1 MSTRDSIGS
10 SESSD
15 SDVLGTGNRFLEDQ
29 VNAVNQ
35 NVAAADSHVR
45 SIADVE
51 NMDFIDDGRNSGRT
65 GMETDS
71 NADRDRFGLS
81 LSGPLTVDVRSS
93 AADSML
99 VPGPPPGLPDRSL
112 EIVATLDSV
121 GRSGGLGYAGIADTS
136 GTQGRDA
143 GEELRELLA
152 VPSIAD
158 RGDAVMQLSMLA
170 SSPVVFDPVMGATD
184 LSEYR
189 AGRGG
194 IEAGNART
202 PTLAIEDL
210 AGLGERME
218 EGPFANPSE
227 TVLHGTDQET
237 TGDTKGTTGSRIE
250 IAIED
255 RVDSLAVSSSSDH
268 DRTIRRNDDGID
280 AMMNSGEL
288 GAEGDR
294 MRSADSGHWMGRKNG
309 DDIVPGV
316 YSNSAAM
323 IGNVGI
329 DPTDL
334 ELIAKGSSAVAQNM
348 ISESDDR
355 ALSVFSSTGLSE
367 ASPGGN
373 VEALKDVGMGQT
385 STIGIEWGS
394 HGIRSALEET
404 GVITDADF
412 VKFFT
417 DQAPGNPGSTPM
429 TMHSESQERWN
440 VDEGLRKQ
448 RAEQAVKEMNQ
459 IAESVPAAK
468 KSKSTEIGGPIH
480 QAGMITPDQGSEG
493 WGNRSPAPRSPGIGG
508 QYEHFGINTPPEGRG
523 RNDEM
528 RATSSPP
535 RRAKVRTP
543 ADPDKSSLG
552 EIDGRIDD
560 SQTVVVDT
568 QTDVAKLKV
577 ASECA
582 SAIANSSAEKAD
594 VVSKRLVE
602 CEEEVKHWKGWIESQ
617 QIDTKTTLSQ
627 ELKEMSRIMDGS
639 VSEDRMDDAMAPQLT
654 EGAIQLARRMRR
666 QVENVKVLKTSVT
679 TRLKGVEERLS
690 TAEHSADIA
699 KQSAGTKIATLE
711 TGLNEVKRGIGV
723 VFSSMQ
729 MRHENGTWKNER
741 LDKVETVLNRQW
753 DQIKLAG
760 EELRK
765 LKSKGSQKG
774 HGLCIDGA
782 VRVETKKLSEVVLAQ
797 KEHIMTVAREV
808 IKNRKSVAEIVA
820 GMTKVHKTCE
830 NVVARTERVDEK
842 RNGEQAWVKDT
853 VRKMEKTMESMS
865 SRMID
870 EQKRVTGEFIL
881 VNARIDESTRNEG
894 IGKTRGNSAEIGKP
908 PTMSRGRDGPGG
920 SRGADGRAR
929 SDNARGMEASRP
941 EMTGP
946 VVDRRIENRCIVLE
960 QQVAKITGQLQGL
973 TTVNERIVKE
983 NASLISEIES
993 MKGENKGVTESVA
1006 RMVRDS
1012 RDEISKMRADLD
1024 LRGREML
1031 ELKEKNEQLEATVRE
1046 YERRLEQVRRNDSL
1060 KAELDSM
1067 WHRIGEIG
1075 KQSSEYAMPAPGVG
1089 GASNAGS
1096 ARPSV
1101 GATPAPRYAGTGLPR
1116 PQSGRDHEGDDARFR
1131 NPVGGGYNKFKDTR
1145 GMEKCNEISIAK
1157 EPSSGEVG
1165 LWLGDVAHT
1174 AKAAYLYDGDY
1185 AYTQVLR
1192 VRERSEA
1199 MIDMELKY
1207 PALENQLFSGLK
1219 RAIKSESLSAKVKM
1233 EMYKTQQ
1240 VGDGKPMTAM
1250 RLLTLIVKHVEIPIA
1265 KESQVLYDGLSSTK
1279 VMNFPGK
1286 PEEEALE
1293 EFMTRWDLAHTNLI
1307 GLKGN
1312 TWSEQQLG
1320 WMLHSKVQRVQ
1331 VLNHDIEAWRLL
1343 PDESKTHTWL
1353 RKRIKDRLEMWR
1365 ADKNIDEA
1373 SMRVSRQ
1380 AFTTGYAAMPA
1391 QQGSYRAEEVLKK
1404 ASEDSQV
1411 YAAMPVVRQRD
1422 DGHTADKMVRKCKNV
1437 HKKGYVHD
1445 VKRYPVIEEAK
1456 ARLRGISLAE
1466 EVVLDILAG
1475 EQGEE
1480 GKDASRLAD
1489 RIVEEC
1495 RRIGIVDERFRV
1507 DSREDSQPAASAQHC
1522 LPSVMR
1528 RWMIDSGCAMDLI
1541 AEADLTQDEKDMA
1554 IEAKKVRFNT
1564 ANGNTTSKQE
1574 ICMDIQGMP
1583 ETMRIRMLESTPAVL
1598 SMGRRCMK
1606 MGYSFHWLAGAN
1618 PVFVKPDSSLIVLK
1632 VIGDIPYMV
1641 DRMSTVVSE
1650 SERSDYHIYPAM
1662 PAPLAIELP
1671 VRGNSSP
1678 RRIGEKQDECSPK
1691 SVDSDTD
1698 RDIEEEPIGKAANDD
1713 GRLLDKWMLTGNKAV
1728 CFHNKPRTK
1737 ACDPWF
1743 ETLRFPE
1750 IHALVP
1756 RFAERCRSK
1765 RVYKDGQTVAEWIDW
1780 VDKYSEGENREAEE
1794 ELWTGKTMFKIEG
1807 LTYEGADAGEAAQS
1821 DSVKVRKHILDRIAT
1836 DETTGLN
1843 DLLMMLDKTIGT
1855 SGEAETLV
1863 RIAKSRNGPERWGY
1877 SFISWAQ
1884 KQECRDDDI
1893 IILRVCMLVVIGKDP
1908 ETYWDETPDGGYASL
1923 WATEE
1928 WDRTRPGTGA
1938 TNDGDDRSKGEM
1950 NESQNWS
1957 EWAPGLVRAIK
1968 ETMRKHHRI
1977 SSVVEKGI
1985 DERNRETTAE
1995 QDDGDGRLRTTFYCA
2010 ACKADSSGVCGFCER
2025 ALSPEQIEAG
2035 QSARNMTDAEFQ
2047 LIHGMKKSPDDDLR
2061 IAEQVVAVPGEE
2073 ESAENGGELDD
2084 DIDLPGI
2091 ADEEQA
2097 RRGVGEPQKDDSAGD
2112 VGEVEQAKAEDG
2124 PADQVRVADRIG
2136 EGIGSSK
2143 TVSIRRARYS
2153 PEYAKSTEHLLT
2165 HLPKNMH
2172 CVACRQGKAINV
2184 PFNRG
2189 EGITDKGAEKFGE
2202 RVTADTIVLRSNKD
2216 KGIRGENNA
2225 IVMFD
2230 FKTQWI
2236 HCTPVKSRGTD
2247 EFVRAINEF
2256 RGPDMVVHLY
2266 ADGAGEFSK
2275 ACDVIGTC
2283 RATSTPGL
2291 PRTNSIAELKVKE
2304 VIYGGRVLLRQAGLE
2319 PKWWPYAVQTFCFHR
2334 NVQQVDGVS
2343 PYGKRHGNE
2352 QDKVKLI
2359 PFGALVNY
2367 LPIAE
2372 KPRKAGKED
2381 AALLERGDPEN
2392 DALEILGADED
2403 VSSMALPSE
2412 TKETKE
2418 QRSQREEEL
2427 REIDRRALDMVMTQ
2441 DFDVQHA
2448 KDIILKFTSI
2458 EKGIAKNSRSM
2469 ATGRG
2474 FIVLGL
2480 YAYGGKIGVTNSAK
2494 EYPGIAM
2501 VCCELIAK
2509 CFPEATFT
2517 TVIVSVGTRMGPH
2530 KDKFNESQ
2538 TYNFVVPVSE
2548 RAGEAMIWTEE
2559 EQCASEGG
2567 KAAGIEKEVLP
2578 GKWIWGRTRKVDS
2591 GLKFNPRVWHATEDA
2606 LAPEDRVIAVG
2617 YTLAAGKKASV
2628 DDKWKLMRLGFRLDE
2643 HFATLADGLC
2653 QAACADDGGDG
2664 EEYVDHDAEEEQA
2677 YAVASKAKFDTPTSP
2692 GLFLG
2697 YALQPGGVPS
2707 GDYIV
2712 VELAHLYHGWTVPS
2726 IHRVKRIVLD
2736 EEMPNYFPTQAVA
2749 DRKSRIMTATRAD
2762 ALARLE
2768 LEREGQQGEETE
2780 EIFAEE
2786 RRVRADVMRQIK
2798 CDDQHL
2804 QNGDFWEHDEIDHS
2818 WTLHHI
2824 LPRKE
2829 LCTPGE
2835 EVKGTGGPGDREL
2848 GPRRRTW
2855 IVYADGTSE
2864 VLDEDRMKGK
2874 KKITKKWTGCTT
2886 FWEKGEPE
2894 GEIDDEAKERARG
2907 EKATGIRGV
2916 GLDYEQD
2923 MPRIERP
2930 YARSHKPNS
2939 ISSAEWNRMS
2949 PGQRLRYIEGDKERI
2964 IRGERPPS
2972 AVRGQEEI
2980 GPRPAEIGVREWMEK
2995 ITDHGQEFSPPE
3007 YRWDPPPGMPEGG
3020 RVWAVRNNRAT
3031 SYRFYGGRDKR
3042 RLELW
3047 WRVTRSA
3054 NTGEVLESIEYDSC
3068 IQAEMMR
3075 NRGRYRFVVPRDIIT
3090 EFWYIPDGG
3099 EDRRIRDRGE
3109 SAEPAAPASRMGDTE
3124 EVTKTINQLCSTAGI
3139 ARTPSDNIV
3148 GEMMREL
3155 GEQPKVQIMGVGLE
3169 EIGGNGGENVSWIS
3183 GEGCVI
3189 GEGVTDV
3196 VIAIDASSD
3205 GMRTEVDRKASGW
3218 RREEGL
3224 DSTREARERVFGN
3237 VEKVIT
3243 DANSRGIVA
3252 TIIWIGG
3259 KSRMADE
3266 TIVRMALAWDM
3277 WIVRSDGCMLG
3288 MHDGVDA
3295 SCYIGVV
3302 TPCMMNAIAADM
3314 LACDHMPRDH
3324 DLMSRIVR
3332 TSDAKI
3338 DVRREQ
3344 EGKAIR
3350 EMIKVLKDVIDICG
3364 EEEGDSV
3371 SMACEE
3377 HEGDYLGYSSGMVTL
3392 DVDSLAQL
3400 EKGTIRGD
3408 ENYAAAAAEDGAPYI
3423 SREEIRWKRCIV
3435 MNNPGREA
3443 LREIFGPRA
3452 KHTQDLRV
3460 ILVDGDDIGKVMMTK
3475 QNSRRIRHSTGGAAV
3490 AYPGEE
3496 LEVGDLNGDGW
3507 MIVLTGERE
3516 NHDADRRHDQDREE
3530 NPGFD
3535 DQSDVFDSEGWTL
3548 SDLEEEREPVDEAFF
3563 RAGHAETINLET
3575 MEKGECNIVMWE
3587 AERNALVLELKD
3599 DIHVPLIGYTWVRT
3613 GIAYPE
3619 DPGTSVRVSALGQLV
3634 AETMCDVIGYEVSPE
3649 REILVAIQN
3658 RNSFPITFG
3667 GGGGPIMRME
3677 FAKGV
3682 CLRPRMRGCMMP
3694 ENVKEVRHRRAH
3706 RESKKAI
3713 WAREARARERDRDS
3727 VDHGLRARRSRD
3739 EDRRRIGIK
3748 HVSNR
3753 TYKCRECRRLLEGK
3767 AKVPSLILTSMTLCF
3782 ACFMNKH
3789 TTPVDN
3795 LIRQGYQTED
3805 EEYGDGIVAVPAIQV
3820 DADQEDSWEEVAENE
3835 VCDSIDE
3842 TVGECEPLMA
3852 TIIEDEEEDIEEVFG
3867 LVARPVTKAERA
3879 INPKARAALDK
3890 EWKKLMDQVV
3900 WIMEEVRSWKDVQR
3914 EAMDRGEIAHVGR
3927 IFDICVEKNWELAED
3942 DPLRKYKGRVVFEGC
3957 HVKDQEGK
3965 WAIFQ
3970 EITSC
3975 PATLEAGKMAD
3986 AYGML
3991 PGHDIEMSD
4000 GESAYTQVGF
4010 EFLSDWP
4017 SVFFHKEL
4025 KLMLV
4030 IYVDDFKL
4038 VGPKENLDGR

>member
-1 MSTRDSIGS
+1 
-10 SESSD
+10 
-15 SDVLGTGNRFLEDQ
+15 
-29 VNAVNQ
+29 
-35 NVAAADSHVR
+35 
-45 SIADVE
+45 
-51 NMDFIDDGRNSGRT
+51 
-65 GMETDS
+65 
-71 NADRDRFGLS
+71 
-81 LSGPLTVDVRSS
+81 
-93 AADSML
+93 
-99 VPGPPPGLPDRSL
+99 
-112 EIVATLDSV
+112 
-121 GRSGGLGYAGIADTS
+121 
-136 GTQGRDA
+136 
-143 GEELRELLA
+143 
-152 VPSIAD
+152 
-158 RGDAVMQLSMLA
+158 
-170 SSPVVFDPVMGATD
+170 
-184 LSEYR
+184 
-189 AGRGG
+189 
-194 IEAGNART
+194 
-202 PTLAIEDL
+202 
-210 AGLGERME
+210 
-218 EGPFANPSE
+218 
-227 TVLHGTDQET
+227 
-237 TGDTKGTTGSRIE
+237 
-250 IAIED
+250 
-255 RVDSLAVSSSSDH
+255 
-268 DRTIRRNDDGID
+268 
-280 AMMNSGEL
+280 
-288 GAEGDR
+288 
-294 MRSADSGHWMGRKNG
+294 
-309 DDIVPGV
+309 
-316 YSNSAAM
+316 
-323 IGNVGI
+323 
-329 DPTDL
+329 
-334 ELIAKGSSAVAQNM
+334 
-348 ISESDDR
+348 
-355 ALSVFSSTGLSE
+355 
-367 ASPGGN
+367 
-373 VEALKDVGMGQT
+373 
-385 STIGIEWGS
+385 
-394 HGIRSALEET
+394 
-404 GVITDADF
+404 
-412 VKFFT
+412 
-417 DQAPGNPGSTPM
+417 
-429 TMHSESQERWN
+429 
-440 VDEGLRKQ
+440 
-448 RAEQAVKEMNQ
+448 
-459 IAESVPAAK
+459 
-468 KSKSTEIGGPIH
+468 
-480 QAGMITPDQGSEG
+480 
-493 WGNRSPAPRSPGIGG
+493 
-508 QYEHFGINTPPEGRG
+508 
-523 RNDEM
+523 
-528 RATSSPP
+528 
-535 RRAKVRTP
+535 
-543 ADPDKSSLG
+543 
-552 EIDGRIDD
+552 
-560 SQTVVVDT
+560 
-568 QTDVAKLKV
+568 
-577 ASECA
+577 
-582 SAIANSSAEKAD
+582 
-594 VVSKRLVE
+594 
-602 CEEEVKHWKGWIESQ
+602 
-617 QIDTKTTLSQ
+617 
-627 ELKEMSRIMDGS
+627 
-639 VSEDRMDDAMAPQLT
+639 
-654 EGAIQLARRMRR
+654 
-666 QVENVKVLKTSVT
+666 
-679 TRLKGVEERLS
+679 
-690 TAEHSADIA
+690 
-699 KQSAGTKIATLE
+699 
-711 TGLNEVKRGIGV
+711 
-723 VFSSMQ
+723 
-729 MRHENGTWKNER
+729 
-741 LDKVETVLNRQW
+741 
-753 DQIKLAG
+753 
-760 EELRK
+760 
-765 LKSKGSQKG
+765 
-774 HGLCIDGA
+774 
-782 VRVETKKLSEVVLAQ
+782 
-797 KEHIMTVAREV
+797 
-808 IKNRKSVAEIVA
+808 
-820 GMTKVHKTCE
+820 
-830 NVVARTERVDEK
+830 
-842 RNGEQAWVKDT
+842 
-853 VRKMEKTMESMS
+853 
-865 SRMID
+865 
-870 EQKRVTGEFIL
+870 
-881 VNARIDESTRNEG
+881 
-894 IGKTRGNSAEIGKP
+894 
-908 PTMSRGRDGPGG
+908 
-920 SRGADGRAR
+920 
-929 SDNARGMEASRP
+929 
-941 EMTGP
+941 
-946 VVDRRIENRCIVLE
+946 
-960 QQVAKITGQLQGL
+960 
-973 TTVNERIVKE
+973 
-983 NASLISEIES
+983 
-993 MKGENKGVTESVA
+993 
-1006 RMVRDS
+1006 
-1012 RDEISKMRADLD
+1012 
-1024 LRGREML
+1024 
-1031 ELKEKNEQLEATVRE
+1031 
-1046 YERRLEQVRRNDSL
+1046 
-1060 KAELDSM
+1060 
-1067 WHRIGEIG
+1067 
-1075 KQSSEYAMPAPGVG
+1075 
-1089 GASNAGS
+1089 
-1096 ARPSV
+1096 
-1101 GATPAPRYAGTGLPR
+1101 
-1116 PQSGRDHEGDDARFR
+1116 
-1131 NPVGGGYNKFKDTR
+1131 
-1145 GMEKCNEISIAK
+1145 
-1157 EPSSGEVG
+1157 
-1165 LWLGDVAHT
+1165 
-1174 AKAAYLYDGDY
+1174 
-1185 AYTQVLR
+1185 
-1192 VRERSEA
+1192 
-1199 MIDMELKY
+1199 
-1207 PALENQLFSGLK
+1207 
-1219 RAIKSESLSAKVKM
+1219 
-1233 EMYKTQQ
+1233 
-1240 VGDGKPMTAM
+1240 
-1250 RLLTLIVKHVEIPIA
+1250 
-1265 KESQVLYDGLSSTK
+1265 
-1279 VMNFPGK
+1279 
-1286 PEEEALE
+1286 
-1293 EFMTRWDLAHTNLI
+1293 
-1307 GLKGN
+1307 
-1312 TWSEQQLG
+1312 
-1320 WMLHSKVQRVQ
+1320 
-1331 VLNHDIEAWRLL
+1331 
-1343 PDESKTHTWL
+1343 
-1353 RKRIKDRLEMWR
+1353 
-1365 ADKNIDEA
+1365 
-1373 SMRVSRQ
+1373 
-1380 AFTTGYAAMPA
+1380 
-1391 QQGSYRAEEVLKK
+1391 
-1404 ASEDSQV
+1404 
-1411 YAAMPVVRQRD
+1411 MPVVRQGD
-1422 DGHTADKMVRKCKNV
+1422 DSAEGTLRGILVTTAGRERAKKGNRRVKGLGSDETGIAGLDICYWKGHTADKMVRKCKNV
-1437 HKKGYVHD
+1437 HKKGYEHD

-1522 LPSVMR
+1522 LPPVMR

-1641 DRMSTVVSE
+1641 DRTSTVVSE
-1650 SERSDYHIYPAM
+1650 NERSDYHIYPAM

-1678 RRIGEKQDECSPK
+1678 RKIEEKQDECSPK

-1698 RDIEEEPIGKAANDD
+1698 RDTEEEPIGKVTNDD

-1737 ACDPWF
+1737 TCDPWF
-1743 ETLRFPE
+1743 ETLKFPE

-1765 RVYKDGQTVAEWIDW
+1765 RVYEGGKTVAEWIDW
-1780 VDKYSEGENREAEE
+1780 VDKCNEGESRDAEKD
-1794 ELWTGKTMFKIEG
+1794 LWTGKTMFKIEG
-1807 LTYEGADAGEAAQS
+1807 LTFEGADAGEAVQS
-1821 DSVKVRKHILDRIAT
+1821 DSAKVRKHILNRMAA
-1836 DETTGLN
+1836 DENAGLD
-1843 DLLMMLDKTIGT
+1843 DLMMMLDKNIGT
-1855 SGEAETLV
+1855 GGEAETLV
-1863 RIAKSRNGPERWGY
+1863 EMARCLWPLAPQEILDGGKAHKPQGETRPELMKIRKAIEGSRRVIVHICCGKSRGKFDDIASELGMSVIDIDMEENVLRSDTWWWLVKLATTNLVFCWLAGPPCRTRSVMRYRRPGPIPLRSRNGPERWGY

-1893 IILRVCMLVVIGKDP
+1893 IILRVCMLVVIGKARHRRLRAPTMCLIEQPQDP
-1908 ETYWDETPDGGYASL
+1908 ETYWDDTPEGGYASL

-1928 WDRTRPGTGA
+1928 WDRTSAILGTKLFSFDQGPMGHSRKKPTTIATDAELIGWAVNLRGQGTGA
-1938 TNDGDDRSKGEM
+1938 TNDSSDRSKGEM
-1950 NESQNWS
+1950 SESQNWA
-1957 EWAPGLVRAIK
+1957 EWAPGLVRAVK
-1968 ETMRKHHRI
+1968 ETMRKHYRV
-1977 SSVVEKGI
+1977 SSVTGREI
-1985 DERNRETTAE
+1985 DEKNRETTIE
-1995 QDDGDGRLRTTFYCA
+1995 RDDGDGRLRTTFYCA

-2025 ALSPEQIEAG
+2025 ILSPEQIEAG
-2035 QSARNMTDAEFQ
+2035 QSARNMTDVEFQ
-2047 LIHGMKKSPDDDLR
+2047 LIRGMKKNPDDGLQ
-2061 IAEQVVAVPGEE
+2061 IAEQVVAAPGEE
-2073 ESAENGGELDD
+2073 ESAENGGELDF

-2097 RRGVGEPQKDDSAGD
+2097 RKGVEEHQKDDSAGD
-2112 VGEVEQAKAEDG
+2112 MGEVEQAEAEVG
-2124 PADQVRVADRIG
+2124 PADQVRVADRLG
-2136 EGIGSSK
+2136 EGKGSSK

-2153 PEYAKSTEHLLT
+2153 PEYAKSAEHLLT

-2247 EFVRAINEF
+2247 EFVRASNEF
-2256 RGPDMVVHLY
+2256 RGPDTVVHLY

-2275 ACDVIGTC
+2275 ACDIIGTC

-2372 KPRKAGKED
+2372 KPRRAGKED
-2381 AALLERGDPEN
+2381 TALPERGDPEN

-2448 KDIILKFTSI
+2448 KDVILKFTSI
-2458 EKGIAKNSRSM
+2458 ERGIAKNSRSM

-2480 YAYGGKIGVTNSAK
+2480 YAYGGKIGITNSAK

-2538 TYNFVVPVSE
+2538 TYNFVVPISE

-2559 EQCASEGG
+2559 EQCANESGD
-2567 KAAGIEKEVLP
+2567 AAGIEKEVLP

-2617 YTLAAGKKASV
+2617 YTLAAGKKASI

-2643 HFATLADGLC
+2643 HFATLADSLC
-2653 QAACADDGGDG
+2653 QAACADDGEVG
-2664 EEYVDHDAEEEQA
+2664 EEYMDHDAEEEQA
-2677 YAVASKAKFDTPTSP
+2677 YAMASKAKFDTPTSP

-2736 EEMPNYFPTQAVA
+2736 EEMPNYFPMQAVA

-2894 GEIDDEAKERARG
+2894 GEIDAEAKERARG

-2972 AVRGQEEI
+2972 AVRGQEGI

-2995 ITDHGQEFSPPE
+2995 ITDHGQDFSPQE
-3007 YRWDPPPGMPEGG
+3007 YRWDPPSGMPEGG

-3109 SAEPAAPASRMGDTE
+3109 PAEPAAPASRMGDTE

-3139 ARTPSDNIV
+3139 ARTPSDNII
-3148 GEMMREL
+3148 GEIMREL
-3155 GEQPKVQIMGVGLE
+3155 GEQPKVQVMGVGIE
-3169 EIGGNGGENVSWIS
+3169 DIGDNGGENVSWIS

-3196 VIAIDASSD
+3196 VIAIDASSE
-3205 GMRTEVDRKASGW
+3205 GMRVEVDRKASGW

-3252 TIIWIGG
+3252 TTIWIGG
-3259 KSRMADE
+3259 KSRLADE

-3288 MHDGVDA
+3288 MNDGVDA
-3295 SCYIGVV
+3295 SCYIGMV

-3324 DLMSRIVR
+3324 ELMSHMVR
-3332 TSDAKI
+3332 TSDTKM
-3338 DVRREQ
+3338 DVQREQ
-3344 EGKAIR
+3344 ERKAIR
-3350 EMIKVLKDVIDICG
+3350 EMIKVIEDVIDICG

-3377 HEGDYLGYSSGMVTL
+3377 HEGEYLGYGSSMVTL
-3392 DVDSLAQL
+3392 DVESLAQL
-3400 EKGTIRGD
+3400 EKGTNRGD
-3408 ENYAAAAAEDGAPYI
+3408 ETGGSLEKLLKIAKRRMNGGNSYWVIDMEGDDEHVDDATDREDQTLVRNYAAAAAEDGAPYI
-3423 SREEIRWKRCIV
+3423 SREEPRWKRCIV

-3443 LREIFGPRA
+3443 MG
-3452 KHTQDLRV
+3452 
-3460 ILVDGDDIGKVMMTK
+3460 
-3475 QNSRRIRHSTGGAAV
+3475 
-3490 AYPGEE
+3490 
-3496 LEVGDLNGDGW
+3496 
-3507 MIVLTGERE
+3507 
-3516 NHDADRRHDQDREE
+3516 
-3530 NPGFD
+3530 
-3535 DQSDVFDSEGWTL
+3535 
-3548 SDLEEEREPVDEAFF
+3548 
-3563 RAGHAETINLET
+3563 
-3575 MEKGECNIVMWE
+3575 
-3587 AERNALVLELKD
+3587 
-3599 DIHVPLIGYTWVRT
+3599 
-3613 GIAYPE
+3613 
-3619 DPGTSVRVSALGQLV
+3619 
-3634 AETMCDVIGYEVSPE
+3634 
-3649 REILVAIQN
+3649 
-3658 RNSFPITFG
+3658 
-3667 GGGGPIMRME
+3667 
-3677 FAKGV
+3677 
-3682 CLRPRMRGCMMP
+3682 
-3694 ENVKEVRHRRAH
+3694 
-3706 RESKKAI
+3706 
-3713 WAREARARERDRDS
+3713 
-3727 VDHGLRARRSRD
+3727 
-3739 EDRRRIGIK
+3739 
-3748 HVSNR
+3748 
-3753 TYKCRECRRLLEGK
+3753 
-3767 AKVPSLILTSMTLCF
+3767 
-3782 ACFMNKH
+3782 
-3789 TTPVDN
+3789 
-3795 LIRQGYQTED
+3795 
-3805 EEYGDGIVAVPAIQV
+3805 
-3820 DADQEDSWEEVAENE
+3820 
-3835 VCDSIDE
+3835 
-3842 TVGECEPLMA
+3842 
-3852 TIIEDEEEDIEEVFG
+3852 EVFG
-3867 LVARPVTKAERA
+3867 P
-3879 INPKARAALDK
+3879 
-3890 EWKKLMDQVV
+3890 
-3900 WIMEEVRSWKDVQR
+3900 
-3914 EAMDRGEIAHVGR
+3914 GR
-3927 IFDICVEKNWELAED
+3927 NTYRTCA
-3942 DPLRKYKGRVVFEGC
+3942 
-3957 HVKDQEGK
+3957 
-3965 WAIFQ
+3965 
-3970 EITSC
+3970 
-3975 PATLEAGKMAD
+3975 
-3986 AYGML
+3986 
-3991 PGHDIEMSD
+3991 
-4000 GESAYTQVGF
+4000 
-4010 EFLSDWP
+4010 
-4017 SVFFHKEL
+4017 
-4025 KLMLV
+4025 
-4030 IYVDDFKL
+4030 
-4038 VGPKENLDGR
+4038 

>member
-112 EIVATLDSV
+112 EIAATLDSV
-121 GRSGGLGYAGIADTS
+121 GRSGGLGYAGIADAS
-136 GTQGRDA
+136 STQGRDP

-152 VPSIAD
+152 VPSIAG

-170 SSPVVFDPVMGATD
+170 SSPVVFDPIMGATD
-184 LSEYR
+184 LNEYR

-210 AGLGERME
+210 AGIGGRTE
-218 EGPFANPSE
+218 EGPFVIPSE
-227 TVLHGTDQET
+227 NMSHGAEYEL
-237 TGDTKGTTGSRIE
+237 TGGAKGISGSRRE
-250 IAIED
+250 MAIED

-268 DRTIRRNDDGID
+268 DRTTRRNDDGID
-280 AMMNSGEL
+280 VMMNSGEL
-288 GAEGDR
+288 GVGGDR
-294 MRSADSGHWMGRKNG
+294 TRGVDSGHWMGRGNG
-309 DDIVPGV
+309 DDLVPGV
-316 YSNSAAM
+316 YSSSAAM
-323 IGNVGI
+323 IGNVRA

-334 ELIAKGSSAVAQNM
+334 ELIANGSSAVTQNAV
-348 ISESDDR
+348 SESEDR

-367 ASPGGN
+367 TSSGGN
-373 VEALKDVGMGQT
+373 IGALKDVGMDQT
-385 STIGIEWGS
+385 TTIGIEWGS
-394 HGIRSALEET
+394 HGIRSTLEET
-404 GVITDADF
+404 GVITDVDF
-412 VKFFT
+412 AKFFT
-417 DQAPGNPGSTPM
+417 DQGPGEPGSTPM
-429 TMHSESQERWN
+429 TMQSDSQERWN
-440 VDEGLRKQ
+440 AGIYGKMDEGLRKQ

-459 IAESVPAAK
+459 IAES
-468 KSKSTEIGGPIH
+468 
-480 QAGMITPDQGSEG
+480 GSEG

-560 SQTVVVDT
+560 LQTVVVDT
-568 QTDVAKLKV
+568 QTDVAKLK
-577 ASECA
+577 
-582 SAIANSSAEKAD
+582 
-594 VVSKRLVE
+594 
-602 CEEEVKHWKGWIESQ
+602 
-617 QIDTKTTLSQ
+617 

-654 EGAIQLARRMRR
+654 EGAMQLARRMRR

-711 TGLNEVKRGIGV
+711 TGLNEVRRGIGV

-920 SRGADGRAR
+920 SGGADGRAR

-1096 ARPSV
+1096 ARPSA
-1101 GATPAPRYAGTGLPR
+1101 GATPAAEEKCVVIAMNTMMTCACCAPLI
-1116 PQSGRDHEGDDARFR
+1116 EGGATPEDMRGQDFR
-1131 NPVGGGYNKFKDTR
+1131 GGGYNKFKDTR

-1765 RVYKDGQTVAEWIDW
+1765 RVYKDGKTVAEWIDW

-1821 DSVKVRKHILDRIAT
+1821 DSVKVRKHILNRMAA
-1836 DETTGLN
+1836 DETTGLD
-1843 DLLMMLDKTIGT
+1843 DLLMMLDKNIGT
-1855 SGEAETLV
+1855 GGEAETLV
-1863 RIAKSRNGPERWGY
+1863 EIARCLWPLAPQEILDGGK
-1877 SFISWAQ
+1877 
-1884 KQECRDDDI
+1884 ECRDDDI

-1950 NESQNWS
+1950 SESQNWS

-1985 DERNRETTAE
+1985 DERNRETTTE

-2112 VGEVEQAKAEDG
+2112 MGEVEQAKAEDG

-2153 PEYAKSTEHLLT
+2153 PEYARSTEHLLT

-2230 FKTQWI
+2230 FKTQWV

-2427 REIDRRALDMVMTQ
+2427 RESALDMVMTQ

-2517 TVIVSVGTRMGPH
+2517 TVTVSVGTRMGPH

-2591 GLKFNPRVWHATEDA
+2591 GLKFNPRVWHAIEDA
-2606 LAPEDRVIAVG
+2606 LAPEDRVTAVG

-2677 YAVASKAKFDTPTSP
+2677 YAMASKAKFDTPTSP

-2736 EEMPNYFPTQAVA
+2736 EEMPNYFPMQAVA

-3054 NTGEVLESIEYDSC
+3054 NTGE
-3068 IQAEMMR
+3068 
-3075 NRGRYRFVVPRDIIT
+3075 
-3090 EFWYIPDGG
+3090 
-3099 EDRRIRDRGE
+3099 
-3109 SAEPAAPASRMGDTE
+3109 

-3377 HEGDYLGYSSGMVTL
+3377 HGGDYLGYSSGMVTL

-3460 ILVDGDDIGKVMMTK
+3460 ILVDGDDIGKVIMTK

-3634 AETMCDVIGYEVSPE
+3634 AETMCDVIGYEV
-3649 REILVAIQN
+3649 
-3658 RNSFPITFG
+3658 
-3667 GGGGPIMRME
+3667 
-3677 FAKGV
+3677 
-3682 CLRPRMRGCMMP
+3682 
-3694 ENVKEVRHRRAH
+3694 
-3706 RESKKAI
+3706 
-3713 WAREARARERDRDS
+3713 
-3727 VDHGLRARRSRD
+3727 
-3739 EDRRRIGIK
+3739 
-3748 HVSNR
+3748 
-3753 TYKCRECRRLLEGK
+3753 
-3767 AKVPSLILTSMTLCF
+3767 PSLILTSMTLCF

-3914 EAMDRGEIAHVGR
+3914 EAMDRGEIAHVGWEKLAKR
-3927 IFDICVEKNWELAED
+3927 IKLEE
-3942 DPLRKYKGRVVFEGC
+3942 PRSMGRYLGCLHTASAIPFRSPFEPR
-3957 HVKDQEGK
+3957 HEWTKIIEPK
-3965 WAIFQ
+3965 KEPPNF
-3970 EITSC
+3970 
-3975 PATLEAGKMAD
+3975 AGKAEAKEDSPDEIRILRYDVTDFMKQCVD
-3986 AYGML
+3986 RYQELCSTAYPKPL
-3991 PGHDIEMSD
+3991 DKAKTPYLD
-4000 GESAYTQVGF
+4000 ESRP
-4010 EFLSDWP
+4010 EFDENP
-4017 SVFFHKEL
+4017 
-4025 KLMLV
+4025 
-4030 IYVDDFKL
+4030 VDDKVNEIMGIAKYEL
-4038 VGPKENLDGR
+4038 PDEGPGVLKEHAPAVLMKILYGADDLDTSL

>member
-1 MSTRDSIGS
+1 
-10 SESSD
+10 
-15 SDVLGTGNRFLEDQ
+15 
-29 VNAVNQ
+29 
-35 NVAAADSHVR
+35 
-45 SIADVE
+45 
-51 NMDFIDDGRNSGRT
+51 
-65 GMETDS
+65 
-71 NADRDRFGLS
+71 
-81 LSGPLTVDVRSS
+81 
-93 AADSML
+93 
-99 VPGPPPGLPDRSL
+99 
-112 EIVATLDSV
+112 
-121 GRSGGLGYAGIADTS
+121 
-136 GTQGRDA
+136 
-143 GEELRELLA
+143 
-152 VPSIAD
+152 
-158 RGDAVMQLSMLA
+158 
-170 SSPVVFDPVMGATD
+170 
-184 LSEYR
+184 
-189 AGRGG
+189 
-194 IEAGNART
+194 
-202 PTLAIEDL
+202 
-210 AGLGERME
+210 
-218 EGPFANPSE
+218 
-227 TVLHGTDQET
+227 
-237 TGDTKGTTGSRIE
+237 
-250 IAIED
+250 
-255 RVDSLAVSSSSDH
+255 
-268 DRTIRRNDDGID
+268 
-280 AMMNSGEL
+280 
-288 GAEGDR
+288 
-294 MRSADSGHWMGRKNG
+294 
-309 DDIVPGV
+309 
-316 YSNSAAM
+316 
-323 IGNVGI
+323 
-329 DPTDL
+329 
-334 ELIAKGSSAVAQNM
+334 
-348 ISESDDR
+348 
-355 ALSVFSSTGLSE
+355 
-367 ASPGGN
+367 
-373 VEALKDVGMGQT
+373 
-385 STIGIEWGS
+385 
-394 HGIRSALEET
+394 
-404 GVITDADF
+404 
-412 VKFFT
+412 
-417 DQAPGNPGSTPM
+417 
-429 TMHSESQERWN
+429 
-440 VDEGLRKQ
+440 
-448 RAEQAVKEMNQ
+448 
-459 IAESVPAAK
+459 
-468 KSKSTEIGGPIH
+468 
-480 QAGMITPDQGSEG
+480 
-493 WGNRSPAPRSPGIGG
+493 
-508 QYEHFGINTPPEGRG
+508 
-523 RNDEM
+523 
-528 RATSSPP
+528 
-535 RRAKVRTP
+535 
-543 ADPDKSSLG
+543 
-552 EIDGRIDD
+552 
-560 SQTVVVDT
+560 
-568 QTDVAKLKV
+568 
-577 ASECA
+577 
-582 SAIANSSAEKAD
+582 
-594 VVSKRLVE
+594 
-602 CEEEVKHWKGWIESQ
+602 
-617 QIDTKTTLSQ
+617 
-627 ELKEMSRIMDGS
+627 
-639 VSEDRMDDAMAPQLT
+639 
-654 EGAIQLARRMRR
+654 
-666 QVENVKVLKTSVT
+666 
-679 TRLKGVEERLS
+679 
-690 TAEHSADIA
+690 
-699 KQSAGTKIATLE
+699 
-711 TGLNEVKRGIGV
+711 
-723 VFSSMQ
+723 
-729 MRHENGTWKNER
+729 
-741 LDKVETVLNRQW
+741 
-753 DQIKLAG
+753 
-760 EELRK
+760 
-765 LKSKGSQKG
+765 
-774 HGLCIDGA
+774 
-782 VRVETKKLSEVVLAQ
+782 
-797 KEHIMTVAREV
+797 
-808 IKNRKSVAEIVA
+808 
-820 GMTKVHKTCE
+820 
-830 NVVARTERVDEK
+830 
-842 RNGEQAWVKDT
+842 
-853 VRKMEKTMESMS
+853 
-865 SRMID
+865 
-870 EQKRVTGEFIL
+870 
-881 VNARIDESTRNEG
+881 
-894 IGKTRGNSAEIGKP
+894 
-908 PTMSRGRDGPGG
+908 
-920 SRGADGRAR
+920 
-929 SDNARGMEASRP
+929 
-941 EMTGP
+941 
-946 VVDRRIENRCIVLE
+946 
-960 QQVAKITGQLQGL
+960 
-973 TTVNERIVKE
+973 
-983 NASLISEIES
+983 
-993 MKGENKGVTESVA
+993 
-1006 RMVRDS
+1006 
-1012 RDEISKMRADLD
+1012 
-1024 LRGREML
+1024 
-1031 ELKEKNEQLEATVRE
+1031 
-1046 YERRLEQVRRNDSL
+1046 
-1060 KAELDSM
+1060 
-1067 WHRIGEIG
+1067 
-1075 KQSSEYAMPAPGVG
+1075 
-1089 GASNAGS
+1089 
-1096 ARPSV
+1096 
-1101 GATPAPRYAGTGLPR
+1101 
-1116 PQSGRDHEGDDARFR
+1116 
-1131 NPVGGGYNKFKDTR
+1131 
-1145 GMEKCNEISIAK
+1145 
-1157 EPSSGEVG
+1157 
-1165 LWLGDVAHT
+1165 
-1174 AKAAYLYDGDY
+1174 
-1185 AYTQVLR
+1185 
-1192 VRERSEA
+1192 
-1199 MIDMELKY
+1199 
-1207 PALENQLFSGLK
+1207 
-1219 RAIKSESLSAKVKM
+1219 
-1233 EMYKTQQ
+1233 
-1240 VGDGKPMTAM
+1240 
-1250 RLLTLIVKHVEIPIA
+1250 
-1265 KESQVLYDGLSSTK
+1265 
-1279 VMNFPGK
+1279 
-1286 PEEEALE
+1286 
-1293 EFMTRWDLAHTNLI
+1293 
-1307 GLKGN
+1307 
-1312 TWSEQQLG
+1312 
-1320 WMLHSKVQRVQ
+1320 
-1331 VLNHDIEAWRLL
+1331 
-1343 PDESKTHTWL
+1343 
-1353 RKRIKDRLEMWR
+1353 
-1365 ADKNIDEA
+1365 
-1373 SMRVSRQ
+1373 
-1380 AFTTGYAAMPA
+1380 
-1391 QQGSYRAEEVLKK
+1391 
-1404 ASEDSQV
+1404 
-1411 YAAMPVVRQRD
+1411 MPVVRQRD
-1422 DGHTADKMVRKCKNV
+1422 DGAESTHRGILVTTTGRERVKKSNRRVKGLGSDETGIAGLDICYWIGHPADKMIRKCKNV
-1437 HKKGYVHD
+1437 HRKGYEHD
-1445 VKRYPVIEEAK
+1445 VKRHPVVEEAK

-1466 EVVLDILAG
+1466 EVVLDLLAG

-1480 GKDASRLAD
+1480 GKTASRLAE

-1507 DSREDSQPAASAQHC
+1507 DSRDEGQPAVSAQQC
-1522 LPSVMR
+1522 LPPVMR

-1541 AEADLTQDEKDMA
+1541 AEADLTQDEKELA

-1641 DRMSTVVSE
+1641 DRTSTVVCE
-1650 SERSDYHIYPAM
+1650 HERGDYHIYPAM

-1678 RRIGEKQDECSPK
+1678 RRTEDRQDGFSPK
-1691 SVDSDTD
+1691 SMDSDTD
-1698 RDIEEEPIGKAANDD
+1698 RDNEEETLRKNGNDEE
-1713 GRLLDKWMLTGNKAV
+1713 RLLDKWMLTGNKAV
-1728 CFHNKPRTK
+1728 CFHNKPRTRT
-1737 ACDPWF
+1737 CDPWA
-1743 ETLRFPE
+1743 ETMKFPE

-1756 RFAERCRSK
+1756 RFAEKCRSK
-1765 RVYKDGQTVAEWIDW
+1765 RVYEGGKTVAEWIDW
-1780 VDKYSEGENREAEE
+1780 VDERHVGGYRDAEKSA
-1794 ELWTGKTMFKIEG
+1794 WTGKTTFKIEG
-1807 LTYEGADAGEAAQS
+1807 LTFEGTDAGGTVPG
-1821 DSVKVRKHILDRIAT
+1821 DSAKVRKHILDRIAT

-1877 SFISWAQ
+1877 SIISWAQ

-1893 IILRVCMLVVIGKDP
+1893 IILRICMLILIGKDP

-1950 NESQNWS
+1950 SESQNWS

-1985 DERNRETTAE
+1985 DERNRETTTE

-2112 VGEVEQAKAEDG
+2112 MGEVEQAKAEDG

-2441 DFDVQHA
+2441 DFDVQNA

-2474 FIVLGL
+2474 FIDLGL

-2578 GKWIWGRTRKVDS
+2578 GKWIWGRTRKVNS

-2677 YAVASKAKFDTPTSP
+2677 YAMASKAKFDTPTSP

-2736 EEMPNYFPTQAVA
+2736 EEMPNYFPMQAVA

-3377 HEGDYLGYSSGMVTL
+3377 HGGDYLGYSSGMVTL

-3713 WAREARARERDRDS
+3713 WAREARARERDRGS

-4000 GESAYTQVGF
+4000 GESAYTQALLGGPKTWIRIPRDRWPDEWEGIDDPVVPLRLALYGHPDAGGFWEKHCEKAVTEVGF

-4038 VGPKENLDGR
+4038 AGPKENLAIGWEKLAKRIKLEEPRSMGRYLGCLHTASAIPFRSPFEPRHEWTKIIEPKKEPPNFVGKAEAKEDSPDEIRILRYDVTDFMKQCVDRYQELCSTAYPKPLDKAKTPYLDESRPEFDENPVDDKVNEIMGIAKYGLPDEGPGVLKEHAPAVLMKILYGARVGR